1 MNRQV
6 DLLATIVAEEVIKAK
21 VESNEWKKLVNR
33 TLSYE
38 KQIIPLLQ
46 DYFESQEKAVISAL
60 NKYSKAI
67 TFPFLEKEFI
77 YNQADELS
85 EIIFPIIKQVVTK
98 EAKLGMSAL
107 QKKVRDS
114 LKDFNL
120 DSRVL
125 KAIQKQVATAAS
137 EITQTTF
144 KRLLVQY
151 DTGIELGEDL
161 ATIKDRI
168 ATVFTDAVKN
178 RVATIAR
185 TEVLKASN
193 EGRLSAYQQSGVV
206 NKVRW
211 YTAVDER
218 RCSSC
223 AALHDKVVKLNS
235 EFIKGITAPPLHP
248 NCFIDGQ
255 IPIYTVEGWKPIK
268 DIKVGD
274 LVLTHKGR
282 FRKVTQLIRTLSE
295 QPPSMVDVQLTN
307 GRHRHTTLTATEDHP
322 ILLNGKWLPIKDAYK
337 GMTLAIMSSNCKCCG
352 KEIPFNRTYCSHSCL
367 SLDITDKQ
375 WASNEHRENI
385 SKKTSA
391 QMHREYTNGTRDPFV
406 ITERAR
412 KAAHERM
419 IQDNRLNYPES
430 RAKLALVTNTPYQ
443 RMRSSQRIRRTMQ
456 KMSQNGFT
464 SSLELFVADVLNG
477 LHINYIQQY
486 SIDRFCVDFAL
497 PDYNIVIEADGEYW
511 HQDKEKDDER
521 QRIIESYGWQ
531 VIRFSGSQINSKL
544 NRVEAQLTRLISNH
558 DGLYSF
564 MNAEIVKV
572 RKWKCKTRKQLFNFS
587 VEEDESYIAKGFVV
601 HNCRCILLP
610 EVDPQYLKS
619 WLNVYKDIVQK
630 MGTASSGNH
639 GHGGRPGKRGGSI
652 SVGGSK
658 SDKLN
663 SAITQATKEY
673 TDQGISPKEITHGH
687 CYEWAQSV
695 KTKCPEVVAKDI
707 AYGKFM
713 FGVKDLPYHVWVE
726 HKGKAYD
733 AESPKGVKDW
743 KELNY
748 FKFHINQDIIGKLK
762 SRVMPTIK
770 SIGDV
775 MADKIG
781 LAAIFKMGMPSSGNH
796 GHGGRP
802 GKVGGS
808 VPAGGRGAGKA
819 EGKPKRET
827 RKGMRAGLTISDAQ
841 RAKNKVADAKKAKEL
856 GLTPTKRGADGK
868 LTLLDGSPLPK
879 HLTSGLA
886 RGGIPPGLEDV
897 YVNLNARAVANGAYA
912 VRGRSS
918 STGEIVGKYAKD
930 ATDVNM
936 DKKWL
941 KTAKLEKAEPAIEKK
956 ILKDMK
962 STEWLDVQE
971 NSACMRLIQVTAI
984 RAGDENDT
992 KFGVYG
998 ACTLQGRHAKVSGN
1012 TVTLDYIAKES
1023 VHTVVKVTDPFV
1035 VKDIKERLSRVKP
1048 NENLFETNYHGKL
1061 GLLNYCKSLHADEYT
1076 PKNFRTLRATQ
1087 WAVEKIKTMKSP
1099 TSKAEYVNAIK
1110 EVCTHVGA
1118 KLGHVSAKGA
1128 SWTTA
1133 KDNYVNPYVFSEW
1146 NKGGW

>member
-1 MNRQV
+1 MEFI
-6 DLLATIVAEEVIKAK
+6 AGIVLDETIKAK
-21 VESNEWKKLVNR
+21 IEQSEWKKLIAR
-33 TLSYE
+33 TITYE
-38 KQIIPLLQ
+38 KQMMPLLQ
-46 DYFESQEKAVISAL
+46 DYFKSQEKAVISAL

-107 QKKVRDS
+107 QKKVRNS

-120 DSRVL
+120 DSIVL

-322 ILLNGKWLPIKDAYK
+322 ILLNGKWLPIKDAHK
-337 GMTLAIMSSNCKCCG
+337 GM
-352 KEIPFNRTYCSHSCL
+352 
-367 SLDITDKQ
+367 
-375 WASNEHRENI
+375 
-385 SKKTSA
+385 
-391 QMHREYTNGTRDPFV
+391 
-406 ITERAR
+406 
-412 KAAHERM
+412 
-419 IQDNRLNYPES
+419 
-430 RAKLALVTNTPYQ
+430 
-443 RMRSSQRIRRTMQ
+443 
-456 KMSQNGFT
+456 
-464 SSLELFVADVLNG
+464 
-477 LHINYIQQY
+477 
-486 SIDRFCVDFAL
+486 
-497 PDYNIVIEADGEYW
+497 
-511 HQDKEKDDER
+511 
-521 QRIIESYGWQ
+521 Q

-781 LAAIFKMGMPSSGNH
+781 LAAIFKMGMPSSGNHGHAGRPGKVGGSTLTGGKVFHGTTARILKKIIKEGIIPQGKHRNIHSAHSGRKDYVFVAKDFKKALAFADKSVKGKASLPVVFKVRANPNTLQNDNWTPGAKMKKGGFPPEDIISFTIDRGKHWYAPQDAFKGITETYYVGFAIEVNEEKGGSMTKQIGLSLLFKMGTASSGNH